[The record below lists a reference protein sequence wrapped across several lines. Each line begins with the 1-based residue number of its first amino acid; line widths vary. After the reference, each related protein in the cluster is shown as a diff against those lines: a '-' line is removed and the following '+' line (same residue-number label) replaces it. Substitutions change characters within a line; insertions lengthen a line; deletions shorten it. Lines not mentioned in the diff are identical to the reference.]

1 MSLILCMMLCIWGGK
16 DGYMLIRKLQNTI
29 QANKKIEIVVK
40 IIMYSIAGLVVL
52 LGMLENDGSDVSF
65 VYNNF

>member
-1 MSLILCMMLCIWGGK
+1 
-16 DGYMLIRKLQNTI
+16 MLIRKLQNTI